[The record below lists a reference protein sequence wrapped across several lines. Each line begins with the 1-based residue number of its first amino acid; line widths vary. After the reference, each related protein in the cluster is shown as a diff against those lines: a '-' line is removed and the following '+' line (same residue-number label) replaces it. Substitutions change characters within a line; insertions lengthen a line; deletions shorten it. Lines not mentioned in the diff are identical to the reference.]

1 MPIVD
6 RTIIAFSAASIQGA
20 IRLSQEPAK
29 LGMGGWER
37 VLFFFLFSNRLER
50 VSAA

>member
-1 MPIVD
+1 MPTVD
-6 RTIIAFSAASIQGA
+6 RTINAFSAASVQGA

-29 LGMGGWER
+29 LGMGWER

-50 VSAA
+50 VAAA